1 MFEALLRRRS
11 VERPAPAAPALGG
24 RPQDAGRTAPAA
36 PAAPASEAPDTRPPA
51 AGADGTNGV
60 IALIEADIRRA
71 RARLSDTAEEM
82 ARASD
87 EGVRGTEAIR
97 TNSDHL
103 AQQTEQAKSSAAR
116 LASALDVLA
125 TANSEIGRQAQTSD
139 RLASQAGTAAAEA
152 SEANVELRAAI
163 GEIRAVVSLI
173 AEIASQ
179 TNLLALNATIEAARA
194 GAAGAGFA
202 VVASEVKTLAAQTHR
217 ATGEISGKIDRL
229 LRAAHTSTE
238 AVGRISDTVAEIRPV
253 ASSVAE
259 AVAGQAD
266 SIADVGRAATQATAF
281 ADTVDRGAVS
291 IRDATNAAAAI
302 GAAIRTSAS
311 AMGAGTDDMARHLL
325 TVLRQTEMG
334 NRRRFPRWP
343 VELQAT
349 LTAGGVAA
357 PVKTIDLSL
366 GGVLLAVPGTPLR
379 PGQTCTLA
387 LQGQAP
393 LPARV
398 VGLSPLGCHVAF
410 DTPGDPVIAAQIAKV
425 EKACETVVLRARRG
439 AASIAAAL
447 ETRIASGALTLADLF
462 DTAYQPITDTDPV
475 QVRTRALAELER
487 VLPEIQ
493 EAILRE
499 DPQMTFAAAVDINGY
514 LPVHNAKYAQPQ
526 RKGDRI
532 WNMANSR
539 NRRIFDDRAGLLAAR
554 NTAPQLIQVYAR
566 DLGTSVV
573 VTREVDVPIHVA
585 GRHWGGFRT
594 AYKL

>member
-1 MFEALLRRRS
+1 MFAGLLRRDAPK
-11 VERPAPAAPALGG
+11 RPPHAAARPDRKPAGG
-24 RPQDAGRTAPAA
+24 ADLPQDLPATGDLRPVPAA
-36 PAAPASEAPDTRPPA
+36 PAAEVSTDP
-51 AGADGTNGV
+51 V

-71 RARLSDTAEEM
+71 QARLTDTAEQLTQ
-82 ARASD
+82 ATAD
-87 EGVRGTEAIR
+87 GVRGTETIR
-97 TNSDHL
+97 THSDHL
-103 AQQTEQAKSSAAR
+103 AQQTEQAKSSATR
-116 LASALDVLA
+116 LAGALDALA

-194 GAAGAGFA
+194 GSAGAGFS
-202 VVASEVKTLAAQTHR
+202 VVANEVKTLAAQTHR

-229 LRAAHTSTE
+229 LRAAQSSTD
-238 AVGRISDTVAEIRPV
+238 AVGRISDTVGEIGPV
-253 ASSVAE
+253 ASSVAD
-259 AVAGQAD
+259 AVAAQAD

-281 ADTVDRGAVS
+281 ADAVDRGALS
-291 IRDATNAAAAI
+291 IRDATTAAATI
-302 GAAIRTSAS
+302 GAAIRTNAA
-311 AMGAGTDDMARHLL
+311 AMGAGTDEMARHLL
-325 TVLRQTEMG
+325 TVLRQTDMG

-343 VELQAT
+343 VELPAS
-349 LTAGGVAA
+349 LTIGGVACA
-357 PVKTIDLSL
+357 VKTLDLSL
-366 GGVLLAVPGTPLR
+366 GGVLLALPATPPR
-379 PGQTCTLA
+379 VGETCTFA
-387 LQGQAP
+387 LQGLPA

-398 VGLSPLGCHVAF
+398 VALSPLGCHVAF
-410 DTPGDPVIAAQIAKV
+410 ARAGDAVIAAQIAQV
-425 EKACETVVLRARRG
+425 EKACETVILRARRG
-439 AASIAAAL
+439 ATAIAAAL
-447 ETRIASGALTLADLF
+447 DARIAAGALSLADLF
-462 DTAYQPITDTDPV
+462 DTSYQPIAGTDPV

-493 EAILRE
+493 DAILRE

-514 LPVHNAKYAQPQ
+514 LPVHNAKYSQPQ
-526 RKGDRI
+526 RKGERL

-554 NTAPQLIQVYAR
+554 NTAPELIQVYAR

-573 VTREVDVPIHVA
+573 ITREVDVPIRVA